1 MSNYRPMTNFSNPI
15 TKAGRVVYN
24 VSLDMSHAAYR
35 MKPGSTSML
44 AVPNVSQNADSETVT
59 VQPHEICLE
68 QNKDLFK
75 RGLSR
80 SVNDTEILL
89 LSALNGLKCS
99 RKNHVQGD
107 PEATRRNVRKT
118 LKFGGVAST
127 RSIYDPSHRVGND
140 QVFVSQFGGLCTIQN
155 TGDDPIYAGDFVVWD
170 LPKREGEGTQMCGK
184 MEKQMVITRPY
195 RHKPNCKATMQRRI
209 AEPGSALKSTFDEA
223 RKGGSDSADK
233 FAELLCSL
241 QEDLREEQARVIGRA
256 MSNAEKPGD
265 TFDILLGRY
274 SA

>member
-1 MSNYRPMTNFSNPI
+1 
-15 TKAGRVVYN
+15 
-24 VSLDMSHAAYR
+24 

-80 SVNDTEILL
+80 SINDTEILL

-107 PEATRRNVRKT
+107 PEATRRNVRRT

-127 RSIYDPSHRVGND
+127 RSIYDPSHRIGND

-195 RHKPNCKATMQRRI
+195 RHRPNCKATMKRRLS
-209 AEPGSALKSTFDEA
+209 ENGSALQSTYNKSALTGQKLNID
-223 RKGGSDSADK
+223 D
-233 FAELLCSL
+233 FAELMCHL
-241 QEDLREEQARVIGRA
+241 QEDLREEQARIVGRA
-256 MSNAEKPGD
+256 MSNAEKSGD